1 MPTHPYLV
9 EVGSR
14 ALERQEMQELRVK
27 QNLAGVLVPEAPVA
41 GRQLVFLAKG
51 NLTTKEWEAS
61 ERESSVYFLP
71 GGRVFLGWLKSFLP
85 VTNDR
90 IS

>member
-1 MPTHPYLV
+1 MPTHPCVV

-27 QNLAGVLVPEAPVA
+27 QNLAGVLVSEAPVA
-41 GRQLVFLAKG
+41 GSQLVFVAKG

-61 ERESSVYFLP
+61 ERESSVCFLP

-85 VTNDR
+85 ATNDG